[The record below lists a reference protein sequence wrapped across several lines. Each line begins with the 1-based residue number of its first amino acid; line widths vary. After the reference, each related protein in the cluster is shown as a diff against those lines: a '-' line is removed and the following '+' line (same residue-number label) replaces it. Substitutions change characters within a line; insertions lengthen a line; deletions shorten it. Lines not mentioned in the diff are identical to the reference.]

1 MNQDLYLA
9 RKELIKSL
17 NLPASKA
24 DLKKLQRRQ
33 RTKLLIW
40 EISLGSL
47 FFIKR
52 TVDIVASGL
61 GMLVFSP
68 VFLGLMILIVLE
80 DGWPVFY
87 SQPRVGQNG
96 HVFRFYKFRSMV
108 RDADKIKEKL
118 KEQNESE
125 DGVIFKMKNDPRITR
140 IGRFIRRY
148 SLDELPQLFNVFIGD
163 MSLVGPRPPIPSE
176 VAQYSLEDRKRL
188 HVKPGITCIWQV
200 SGRSDIPFKEQ
211 VQLDVQYIRNQGIW
225 NDIKLLLQTIPAV
238 LLGKG
243 AY

>member
-9 RKELIKSL
+9 RKELINSL
-17 NLPASKA
+17 DLPASKM

-40 EISLGSL
+40 EMSLRSL
-47 FFIKR
+47 YVIKR
-52 TVDIVASGL
+52 TVDVLAASL
-61 GMLVFSP
+61 GMLVLSP
-68 VFLGLMILIVLE
+68 VFLILILCIVIE

-96 HVFRFYKFRSMV
+96 RVFRFYKFRSMV
-108 RDADKIKEKL
+108 RNADKIKEEL
-118 KEQNESE
+118 MTQNESG

-148 SLDELPQLFNVFIGD
+148 SLDELPQLFNVLTGD

-176 VAQYSLEDRKRL
+176 VAEYSLEDRKRL

-211 VQLDVQYIRNQGIW
+211 VQLDVQYIRTQGFW
-225 NDIKLLLQTIPAV
+225 NDIKLLLKTIPAV

>member
-1 MNQDLYLA
+1 MNPNVYLA
-9 RKELIKSL
+9 RMELLKTL
-17 NLPASKA
+17 DLPVSKA
-24 DLKKLQRRQ
+24 DVKRFQRRQ
-33 RTKLLIW
+33 RYKLLIW
-40 EISLGSL
+40 EMSMGSL
-47 FFIKR
+47 FFVKR
-52 TVDIVASGL
+52 VVDVVASGL
-61 GMLVFSP
+61 GMLVLSP
-68 VFLGLMILIVLE
+68 VFLGLIVAIIIE

-87 SQPRVGQNG
+87 SQNRVGQNG
-96 HVFRFYKFRSMV
+96 RVFRFYKFRSMV
-108 RDADKIKEKL
+108 RNADKIKEQL
-118 KEQNESE
+118 KEQNESG
-125 DGVIFKMKNDPRITR
+125 DGVIFKMKHDPRVTK

-176 VAQYSLEDRKRL
+176 VAEYTLEERKRL

-211 VQLDVQYIRNQGIW
+211 VQLDVQYIRSQGIW
-225 NDIKLLLQTIPAV
+225 NDFLLLLKTIPAV

>member
-1 MNQDLYLA
+1 MNPNVYSARQELLKGLDL
-9 RKELIKSL
+9 
-17 NLPASKA
+17 PVSKA
-24 DLKKLQRRQ
+24 DVKRFQRRQ
-33 RTKLLIW
+33 RLKLMIW
-40 EISLGSL
+40 ELSMGSL

-52 TVDIVASGL
+52 SVDILASGL
-61 GMLVFSP
+61 GMLVLSP
-68 VFLGLMILIVLE
+68 VYFGLIAAIIIE

-87 SQPRVGQNG
+87 SQDRVGQNG
-96 HVFRFYKFRSMV
+96 RVFRFYKFRSMV
-108 RDADKIKEKL
+108 RNADKIKEQL
-118 KEQNESE
+118 KEQNESG
-125 DGVIFKMKNDPRITR
+125 DGVIFKMKHDPRVTK

-163 MSLVGPRPPIPSE
+163 MSLVGPRPPIPAE
-176 VAQYSLEDRKRL
+176 VAEYTLEERKRL

-211 VQLDVQYIRNQGIW
+211 VQLDVQYIRSQGIW
-225 NDIKLLLQTIPAV
+225 NDFLLLLKTIPAV

>member
-1 MNQDLYLA
+1 MNPNVYAA
-9 RKELIKSL
+9 RQELLKSL
-17 NLPASKA
+17 NLPVSKA
-24 DLKKLQRRQ
+24 DVRRIQRKQ
-33 RTKLLIW
+33 RIKLLIW
-40 EISLGSL
+40 ELSIGSL
-47 FFIKR
+47 FFVKR
-52 TVDIVASGL
+52 AVDVVASGI
-61 GMLVFSP
+61 GMLILSP
-68 VFLGLMILIVLE
+68 VFLGLMIAIMIE

-87 SQPRVGQNG
+87 SQNRVGLNG
-96 HVFRFYKFRSMV
+96 RVFRFYKFRSMV
-108 RDADKIKEKL
+108 RNADKIKEQL
-118 KEQNESE
+118 QTQNESG
-125 DGVIFKMKNDPRITR
+125 DGVIFKMKHDPRVTK

-176 VAQYSLEDRKRL
+176 VAEYTLAERKRL

-211 VQLDVQYIRNQGIW
+211 VQLDVQYIRSQGIW
-225 NDIKLLLQTIPAV
+225 NDFLLLLKTIPAV